1 MKAAKS
7 MKVAKSKK
15 TPNRTKSTS
24 PAVRRAKPATR
35 AQKRLADITRY
46 KTDMEKR
53 RAKLSDETRPA
64 PAGAE
69 VRLLAFPRLR
79 FFLVTEPHTGTLLD
93 LLRAHL
99 DEDIARAARVIEAFG
114 LGRDMLSEHADELKN
129 VLAHV
134 KKTQAR

>member
-15 TPNRTKSTS
+15 TAKRTKSAS
-24 PAVRRAKPATR
+24 PAARRAKPVTR
-35 AQKRLADITRY
+35 AQKSLADITRY

-79 FFLVTEPHTGTLLD
+79 FFLVTEPHTTTLLD
-93 LLRAHL
+93 LLRAHM
-99 DEDIARAARVIEAFG
+99 DEDIARAARVMEAFG
-114 LGRDMLSEHADELKN
+114 LGRDMLAEQADELKS

-134 KKTQAR
+134 KKTKPR

>member
-7 MKVAKSKK
+7 MKIAKSKK
-15 TPNRTKSTS
+15 TAKRTKSTP
-24 PAVRRAKPATR
+24 PAARGAKPATR
-35 AQKRLADITRY
+35 VQRLADITRY

-53 RAKLSDETRPA
+53 RAKLSDERRPA

-79 FFLVTEPHTGTLLD
+79 FFLVTETHTTTLLE

-99 DEDIARAARVIEAFG
+99 DEDIARAARALEALEPG
-114 LGRDMLSEHADELKN
+114 HEMLSEQADELKR

-134 KKTQAR
+134 KKTAAR

>member
-15 TPNRTKSTS
+15 TAKRTKSTS
-24 PAVRRAKPATR
+24 PAARRAKPATS
-35 AQKRLADITRY
+35 AQKRLADVTRY

-53 RAKLSDETRPA
+53 RARLSGEIGRGPT
-64 PAGAE
+64 GAE

-79 FFLVTEPHTGTLLD
+79 FFLVTEPHTTTLLD
-93 LLRAHL
+93 LIRAHV

-114 LGRDMLSEHADELKN
+114 LGRDMLSEQADELKI

-134 KKTQAR
+134 KKTMSR